1 VLTSREQRQN
11 IAGVRTEIG
20 FSPLVRSADQLSIAE
35 HALSIFFQK
44 ESLLFLKQ
52 AEKCPCWTKR
62 KRPFVGSR

>member
-35 HALSIFFQK
+35 HRSQYF
-44 ESLLFLKQ
+44 
-52 AEKCPCWTKR
+52 
-62 KRPFVGSR
+62 SRRNRFSS